1 MILLCSFQRS
11 KKLITDRNQVAAK
24 MTARALVAAAAAQIY
39 PSYSPGGAEYTPNAI
54 LIGIHLFLLGL
65 QS

>member
-1 MILLCSFQRS
+1 
-11 KKLITDRNQVAAK
+11 

-65 QS
+65 QSWPTDRPVLLLLLLFIMKLVQ